1 MIDDFIAHADIDLD
15 GYLNF
20 VEYTSA
26 IRYKEQLLSESND
39 GNEVDIEENNA
50 L

>member
-1 MIDDFIAHADIDLD
+1 MIDDFISFADADLD

-26 IRYKEQLLSESND
+26 IRHKEQLLGD
-39 GNEVDIEENNA
+39 GEDNHEVFNEV
-50 L
+50 